1 MSERPVDTLRAWI
14 RNEVVAVLRRKANP
28 PPLLLWCDAHRAWRD
43 LLKAAAEGDAFELW
57 AEEKHELVLREELM
71 RAEAR
76 PRVVWLPKAPDE
88 ITYLKVFEL
97 QAEHVLSESLV
108 AALARFG
115 VEIPSDRAHD
125 LRELLP
131 AHAKEWIDRPR
142 SEWKDLTVSTAKV
155 TLVDDDRILE
165 VLASPSTAFVDIIGS
180 ERVPVLAR
188 RSTEEFG
195 LPAPAPGK
203 DDEWRV
209 AATAHLLVTHAT
221 AQVPN
226 QPPSDADRL
235 IAAGPR
241 RERALRLL
249 GRWLDS
255 SSLAPAFE
263 KLARDADG
271 TTTLMHWARN
281 LAAPC
286 PALASPAAEGE
297 LFKSEVAALETLDE
311 FDGLARRLEEREG
324 FYAMHAGGFW
334 GARAEERV
342 PWDSLVA
349 LARAAALMRRES
361 TAEREWKTPSDAV
374 AWFASAG
381 WEVDHQGEVLF
392 RDFRGFPA
400 ALHPIRA
407 RLRRAYLC
415 HVDRTNRVFSEL
427 LHQHTFDSLG
437 LPFAGKTL
445 AEVRPQR
452 EPMAVLVLD
461 ACRFDLGKR
470 LEERLNRGEPK
481 RRAEVCTARAPLPS
495 ITALG
500 MPFALADEPDALMV
514 ELTSGAP
521 VRWRVTARGFTGD
534 LTVLQARRDWI
545 TRRFK
550 LKGAATRWVKEIL
563 DDKLPVPKEV
573 GRLLVIFGDEFD
585 KQGHEDELSFTG
597 ADDLLDRY
605 TRALGRLREA
615 GWSTVA
621 VVTDHGFIH
630 WDPEPDEFI
639 KQPEGEVLWRS
650 RRAVVGRNLK
660 HPTAIK
666 TTVPQSDLECH
677 VPRSIGAFETY
688 GGIGF
693 FHGGATLQ
701 ELVIPVVV
709 ARWPKK
715 AEKVP
720 VVLTRLAEIASL
732 RPRIEI
738 KPGGTMDL
746 FGGASADEKTLGR
759 QVMVKIVEQTTGRR
773 LFASIEN
780 VKIEPSGPPV
790 AVALDH
796 AAGQLCPRGTVL
808 RVEVRDADNDEL
820 LDHCEVEL
828 KVDIE
833 EWD

>member
-1 MSERPVDTLRAWI
+1 MSDPETLRAWI
-14 RNEVVAVLRRKANP
+14 RSEVTAVLKRKTSS
-28 PPLLLWCDAHRAWRD
+28 PPLLLWCDPTRAWGD
-43 LLKAAAEGDAFELW
+43 LLAAAAEGGSFELW
-57 AEEKHELVLREELM
+57 TDEKHELVLREELM
-71 RAEAR
+71 RADAR
-76 PRVVWLPKAPDE
+76 PRIVWLPRAPEE

-97 QAEHVLSESLV
+97 QAELVLCESLV
-108 AALARFG
+108 AALGRFG
-115 VEIPSDRAHD
+115 VEIPSDRAND

-142 SEWKDLTVSTAKV
+142 AEWKDLTLSTAKV
-155 TLVDDDRILE
+155 TLVDDDRVLE
-165 VLASPSTAFVDIIGS
+165 LLASPGAPFVQIIGS
-180 ERVPVLAR
+180 ERVPVFVR

-209 AATAHLLVTHAT
+209 AATAHLLVTHAASHT
-221 AQVPN
+221 PS
-226 QPPSDADRL
+226 QPPSDADRA
-235 IAAGPR
+235 ITAGPR

-263 KLARDADG
+263 KLARQADG

-281 LAAPC
+281 LSVPC
-286 PALASPAAEGE
+286 PPLASPAAETE
-297 LFKSEVAALETLDE
+297 LFKSEVAALDKLDE

-324 FYAMHAGGFW
+324 FYATHSGGFW
-334 GARAEERV
+334 GARAEQRV

-361 TAEREWKTPSDAV
+361 TAEREWKAPSDAV
-374 AWFASAG
+374 AWFAGAG

-392 RDFRGFPA
+392 RDIRGFPA

-407 RLRRAYLC
+407 RLRRAYLR

-445 AEVRPQR
+445 ADVRPQR

-481 RRAEVCTARAPLPS
+481 RRAEVRTARAPLPS

-500 MPFALADEPDALMV
+500 MPFALADEPEALTV
-514 ELTSGAP
+514 ELTSSAP

-534 LTVLQARRDWI
+534 LTALQARRDWI

-550 LKGAATRWVKEIL
+550 LKGEATRWVKDIL
-563 DDKLPVPKEV
+563 DDKPPAPKEV
-573 GRLLVIFGDEFD
+573 GRLLVVFGDEFD
-585 KQGHEDELSFTG
+585 KHGHEDELSFTG

-605 TRALGRLREA
+605 TRAVGRLREA

-630 WDPEPDEFI
+630 WDPEPDEFV
-639 KQPEGEVLWRS
+639 KPPEGEVLWRS

-666 TTVPQSDLECH
+666 ATVPQSDLECR
-677 VPRSIGAFETY
+677 VPRGIGAFETY

-720 VVLTRLAEIASL
+720 VVLTRIAEIASL

-738 KPGGTMDL
+738 KPGATDL

-759 QVMVKIVEQTTGRR
+759 QVMLKIVEQTTGRR
-773 LFASIEN
+773 LFASTEN
-780 VKIEPSGPPV
+780 VKIEPSGSPV
-790 AVALDH
+790 AVALEH
-796 AAGQLCPRGTVL
+796 TAGQPCPRGTVL

>member
-1 MSERPVDTLRAWI
+1 MSEQPADTLRAWL
-14 RNEVVAVLRRKANP
+14 RNEVVAVLRRKTNP
-28 PPLLLWCDAHRAWRD
+28 PPLLLWCDGTRAWRE
-43 LLKAAAEGDAFELW
+43 LLQAAAEGDAFELW

-71 RAEAR
+71 RADPR
-76 PRVVWLPKAPDE
+76 PRVVWLPRAPEE

-97 QAEHVLSESLV
+97 QAEQALAESLV
-108 AALARFG
+108 AALGRFG
-115 VEIPSDRAHD
+115 VEIPSDRAHE

-142 SEWKDLTVSTAKV
+142 SEWKDLTVSSAKV
-155 TLVDDDRILE
+155 TLVDEDRVLE
-165 VLASPSTAFVDIIGS
+165 LLASPGVPFVEMIGS
-180 ERVPVLAR
+180 ERVPIFAR
-188 RSTEEFG
+188 RSTEDFG
-195 LPAPAPGK
+195 LPTPKPGK

-209 AATAHLLVTHAT
+209 AATAQLLVTHAAT
-221 AQVPN
+221 LAPN
-226 QPPSDADRL
+226 QEPSDADRL

-249 GRWLDS
+249 GRWVDS

-263 KLARDADG
+263 KLARKADG
-271 TTTLMHWARN
+271 TTTLMQWVQN
-281 LAAPC
+281 LSIPC
-286 PALASPAAEGE
+286 PPLASPAAESE
-297 LFKSEVAALETLDE
+297 LFKREVAALDKLEE
-311 FDGLARRLEEREG
+311 FDGLARRLEERES
-324 FYAMHAGGFW
+324 FYAAHAGGFW

-349 LARAAALMRRES
+349 LARAAALMLREN
-361 TAEREWKTPSDAV
+361 TAEREWKAPTDAIT
-374 AWFASAG
+374 WFAGAG

-392 RDFRGFPA
+392 RDTRSFPA
-400 ALHPIRA
+400 VLHPIRA
-407 RLRRAYLC
+407 RLRRAYLR

-427 LHQHTFDSLG
+427 LHQHGFDSMG
-437 LPFAGKTL
+437 LPFAGKAL
-445 AEVRPQR
+445 AEIRPQR
-452 EPMAVLVLD
+452 EPVAVLVLD

-481 RRAEVCTARAPLPS
+481 RRAEVRTARAPLPS

-500 MPFALADEPDALMV
+500 MPFALADEPEALTV
-514 ELTSGAP
+514 ELAVSP
-521 VRWRVTARGFTGD
+521 SVRWRVTAKGFNGD
-534 LTVLQARRDWI
+534 LTALQARREWV

-550 LKGAATRWVKEIL
+550 LKGEATRWVKEVL
-563 DDKLPVPKEV
+563 DEKPPVPKEV
-573 GRLLVIFGDEFD
+573 GRLLVIFGNEFD

-605 TRALGRLREA
+605 TRAVGRLREA

-630 WDPEPDEFI
+630 WAPEPDEFL
-639 KQPEGEVLWRS
+639 KPPEGEVLWRS

-666 TTVPQSDLECH
+666 TTVPQSDLECR

-693 FHGGATLQ
+693 FHGGSTLQ
-701 ELVIPVVV
+701 ELVIPVVI
-709 ARWPKK
+709 AHWPKK

-738 KPGGTMDL
+738 QPGAMDL
-746 FGGASADEKTLGR
+746 FGEASTDETTLGR
-759 QVMVKIVEQTTGRR
+759 QVMVKIVEPATGRR
-773 LFASIEN
+773 LFAATEN
-780 VKIEPSGPPV
+780 VKIEPSGPRLPL
-790 AVALDH
+790 ALEH
-796 AAGQLCPRGTVL
+796 VAGQTCPRGSVL
-808 RVEVRDADNDEL
+808 RIEVRDVDNDEL

-833 EWD
+833 DWD